1 MKSLRAVDLRKSL
14 GRVARSL
21 ERGGE
26 PVALTLRGRAVGVL
40 ISVRDWQERFTSRAA
55 QEERRQLVAE
65 ILADRR
71 PSPLPI
77 EDAIAELRGG

>member
-21 ERGGE
+21 DRGGE
-26 PVALTLRGRAVGVL
+26 PVALTLRGRPVGVL
-40 ISVRDWQERFTSRAA
+40 ISVRDWNERFTSRAA
-55 QEERRQLVAE
+55 QDERRRLVAE

-71 PSPLPI
+71 RGSIPI
-77 EDAIAELRGG
+77 EEAIDEVRRG